1 MHSEERGMNVL
12 KTLAVVGVVIGG
24 LVAWDA
30 FKPEGGLKAVVDHID
45 AKASQGTDGAGG
57 FAAIPLPDGVSAH
70 GVVIFAPENC
80 PSEAAQRARRL
91 ASHLSAERIPYRE
104 TSRANFSTLASQA
117 EANRVMSV
125 MNGPVPVVYVNGR
138 AKANP
143 TPEEVVAEYRRGR
156 SG

>member
-1 MHSEERGMNVL
+1 MNVL
-12 KTLAVVGVVIGG
+12 KTLTVVGAVIGG
-24 LVAWDA
+24 LVLWDA
-30 FKPEGGLKAVVDHID
+30 FKPEGGMKAVVENIG
-45 AKASQGTDGAGG
+45 AKTSPGKDGASE
-57 FAAIPLPDGVSAH
+57 FVAIPLPDGVSAQ

-91 ASHLSAERIPYRE
+91 VGHLSTQRIPYRE
-104 TSRANFSTLASQA
+104 TSNADFSTLSSQE

>member
-1 MHSEERGMNVL
+1 MNVL
-12 KTLAVVGVVIGG
+12 KTLTVVGAVIGG
-24 LVAWDA
+24 LVLWDA
-30 FKPEGGLKAVVDHID
+30 FKPEGGMKAVVENIG
-45 AKASQGTDGAGG
+45 AKASPGKDGASE
-57 FAAIPLPDGVSAH
+57 FVAIPLPDGVSAQ

-91 ASHLSAERIPYRE
+91 VGHLSTQRIPYRE
-104 TSRANFSTLASQA
+104 TSNADFSTLSSQE

>member
-1 MHSEERGMNVL
+1 MNVL
-12 KTLAVVGVVIGG
+12 KTLTVVGVVIGG
-24 LVAWDA
+24 LVLWDA
-30 FKPEGGLKAVVDHID
+30 FKPEGGMKAVVENIG
-45 AKASQGTDGAGG
+45 AKTSRGAGG
-57 FAAIPLPDGVSAH
+57 AGEFVAIPLPDGVSAL

-80 PSEAAQRARRL
+80 PSEAAQRARQL
-91 ASHLSAERIPYRE
+91 AGHLSAQRIPYQE
-104 TSRANFSTLASQA
+104 TSNADFSTLSSQD

>member
-1 MHSEERGMNVL
+1 MNVL
-12 KTLAVVGVVIGG
+12 KTMTVVGVVIGG
-24 LVAWDA
+24 LVLWDA
-30 FKPEGGLKAVVDHID
+30 FKPEGGLRAVVDTVG
-45 AKASQGTDGAGG
+45 AKASRGTGGAGE
-57 FAAIPLPDGVSAH
+57 FAAIPLPDGVSAQ

-80 PSEAAQRARRL
+80 PSEAAQRARQL
-91 ASHLSAERIPYRE
+91 ASHLSAQRIPYRE
-104 TSRANFSTLASQA
+104 TSSADFSTLSSQD

>member
-1 MHSEERGMNVL
+1 MC
-12 KTLAVVGVVIGG
+12 
-24 LVAWDA
+24 
-30 FKPEGGLKAVVDHID
+30 
-45 AKASQGTDGAGG
+45 ASTFYGSRAECHA
-57 FAAIPLPDGVSAH
+57 FAAIPLPDGVSSQ

-80 PSEAAQRARRL
+80 PSEAAQRARQL
-91 ASHLSAERIPYRE
+91 AGHLSAQRIPYRE
-104 TSRANFSTLASQA
+104 TGSANFSSLSSQD

-143 TPEEVVAEYRRGR
+143 TPEEVVDEYRRGR